1 MTIAGHD
8 MAGAARILTT
18 CILFGVAM
26 WHASSAEAQSAQKKI
41 MLPPMNASVNPDVYP
56 SSALKNSVQGR
67 VLLEFNITRKSKIED
82 VSVIDSQPEGIF
94 DSAAKKTLNAV
105 KFTVPK
111 DWEDIGG
118 ALHRFTLSIVFKLS
132 PCPTTPCVAPQ
143 PHDTAD
149 DFLIITAS
157 PPS

>member
-1 MTIAGHD
+1 MLQAAD
-8 MAGAARILTT
+8 VGA
-18 CILFGVAM
+18 
-26 WHASSAEAQSAQKKI
+26 QDAQKKM
-41 MLPPMNASVNPDVYP
+41 MLPPMNATADPEVYP
-56 SSALKNSVQGR
+56 STALKNALQGR
-67 VLLEFNITRKSKIED
+67 VLLEFNITRRNKIED
-82 VSVIDSQPEGIF
+82 VAVIDSEPQGMF

-111 DWEDIGG
+111 DWEDTGG

-132 PCPTTPCVAPQ
+132 PCPTSPCVAPQ

-157 PPS
+157 PKS